1 MKKVLTIVVASAFV
15 SLTSCNN
22 APATEP
28 VIEEVVV
35 TEEVAEGEEEVTE
48 EVTECPAK

>member
-1 MKKVLTIVVASAFV
+1 MKKVWTIVAAVAFV

-28 VIEEVVV
+28 VIEEVVMAEDVVEDEEADEAV
-35 TEEVAEGEEEVTE
+35 TES
-48 EVTECPAK
+48 PAK